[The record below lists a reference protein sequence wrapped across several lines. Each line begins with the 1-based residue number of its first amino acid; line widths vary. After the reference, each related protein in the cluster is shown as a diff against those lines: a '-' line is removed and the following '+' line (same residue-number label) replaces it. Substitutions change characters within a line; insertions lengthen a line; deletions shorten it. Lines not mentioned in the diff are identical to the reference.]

1 MVPGIGWILKTRP
14 DAKRKNLT
22 HFLTTL
28 RGGLGCIGW
37 CVRAGVH
44 QDGVEAQADNLTR
57 H

>member
-14 DAKRKNLT
+14 DAKRQNLT